1 MRGGPKVGDA
11 RQMSSCPILI
21 EHGSKLNFWMR
32 TFGAPGLDL
41 RPLRAGQRPMRE
53 GEKPSSV
60 VDAGHFGPT
69 FGPIIFFR
77 HYNLIKKNYYNAKKA

>member
-1 MRGGPKVGDA
+1 MREALRVGDPA
-11 RQMSSCPILI
+11 ELSSCHILI
-21 EHGSKLNFWMR
+21 EHGSELNFEMR
-32 TFGAPGLDL
+32 TFGAPGPDL
-41 RPLRAGQRPMRE
+41 RPLRAGQRSMRE